1 MTEQEFMDMLNDNYP
16 AVDLAGIQYSFGFI
30 LREVD
35 PIRFDI
41 WYNDYVSELEDAD
54 TALYRDLD

>member
-54 TALYRDLD
+54 NALYRDLD

>member
-1 MTEQEFMDMLNDNYP
+1 MTESEFMNMLNDDYP
-16 AVDLAGIQYSFGFI
+16 AVDLAGIQYSFGHI

-41 WYNDYVSELEDAD
+41 WYNDYISELEDAD
-54 TALYRDLD
+54 RALYRDLD